1 VQYIKYIVRERPE
14 TSFVLIDFIAWGK
27 NAIVVHVQH
36 IHPIISP
43 IIGFMILF
51 LSLFATA
58 L

>member
-1 VQYIKYIVRERPE
+1 MDKDSPDTFLVE
-14 TSFVLIDFIAWGK
+14 IDFIAWGR
-27 NAIVVHVQH
+27 NATIVQAPL
-36 IHPIISP
+36 IQPIISP